1 MRINRQIRADKIR
14 VIGSDGKQL
23 GVMSPRDALAQ
34 AQEEGLDLVE
44 ISPNAK
50 PPVCKIIDYGKFR
63 YSQTKKEKETRK
75 ATHQVKVKEIKV
87 KPNIDVHDLNT
98 KLKHAREFLL
108 KGNKV
113 RVTCSFRGREM
124 LHLDL
129 GRKVV
134 KQFCEELEDIAQ
146 IEAPLKQMGRT
157 MSLVL
162 APLGKRTKPKNNHK
176 QELDRVQ

>member
-1 MRINRQIRADKIR
+1 MRINRQIRADKVR
-14 VIGSDGKQL
+14 LIGVDGKQL
-23 GVMSPRDALAQ
+23 GVMSPNDALMQ
-34 AQEEGLDLVE
+34 AQQEGLDLVE
-44 ISPNAK
+44 ISPNTK
-50 PPVCKIIDYGKFR
+50 PPVCKIIDYGKYR
-63 YSQTKKEKETRK
+63 YSQTKKGKETRK
-75 ATHQVKVKEIKV
+75 STHQVKVKEIKV

-98 KLKHAREFLL
+98 KLKHGREFIL

-134 KQFCEELEDIAQ
+134 NRFCEELEDIAQ